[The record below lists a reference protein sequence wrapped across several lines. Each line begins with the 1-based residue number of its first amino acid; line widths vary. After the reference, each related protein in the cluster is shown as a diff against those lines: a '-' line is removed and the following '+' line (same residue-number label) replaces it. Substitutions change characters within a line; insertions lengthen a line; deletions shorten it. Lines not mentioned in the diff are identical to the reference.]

1 MSKGISGRR
10 CKARLPTG
18 ERCRKQAVNGRVEQ
32 LCIWHLRPESRGPAG
47 NCFRHG
53 FYAKG
58 DMGRLAGVT
67 RGSPVEFIRKG
78 GLEVMSKSDIKVRA
92 REMDLHPLCP
102 GDVGADTAIACL
114 VHKME
119 IMHELIFQASERGL
133 DVVRLLDLYTL
144 GSSRLSKMLRDRQAL
159 DSEDTDL
166 DQLIDAAL
174 DYAEEQTASCPGSA
188 EQ

>member
-1 MSKGISGRR
+1 MPKWISGRR

-18 ERCRKQAVNGRVEQ
+18 ERCRKQAVNGAKEQ
-32 LCIWHLRPESRGPAG
+32 LCTWHLRPESRGPGG
-47 NCFRHG
+47 NRFRHG
-53 FYAKG
+53 FFAKG

-78 GLEVMSKSDIKVRA
+78 GLEVKPKSDIQVRE
-92 REMDLHPLCP
+92 RETDLHPLAP
-102 GDVGADTAIACL
+102 GDVGANTAIAGL
-114 VHKME
+114 VQKME

-144 GSSRLSKMLRDRQAL
+144 GSSRLSKLLRDRQAL
-159 DSEDTDL
+159 DSEETDL

-174 DYAEEQTASCPGSA
+174 DYAEE
-188 EQ
+188 